1 MTSPVLTTA
10 AVILLFFGAGS
21 SVVSGAE
28 ALLPL
33 GTPHFCAATTL
44 QVLGKKPK
52 PKPSLACREI
62 SQQGRGRE
70 KKKGIFSCWPRVR
83 DLIWSV
89 LRKLRN

>member
-70 KKKGIFSCWPRVR
+70 KKRAFSAVA
-83 DLIWSV
+83 LGSETSFG
-89 LRKLRN
+89 LFSEN